1 MTTVREAAFDLF
13 RARGMTTMFG
23 NPGST
28 ELPMLHS
35 YPEDFQYVL
44 GLQEAVVV
52 GMADGYAQASGKPT
66 LVNLH
71 TAPGV
76 GNAVGAMFNA
86 QANKSPLVITAGQQV
101 RAMITLQAN
110 LTNRDA
116 IRVPDPF
123 VKWSYEPPRADDVPL
138 ALARAVH
145 VSTLPPKGP
154 SFVSI
159 PMDDWNAEVDDG
171 DVARAIARSVS
182 GRAMADPE
190 LIGSLADR
198 LARAKNP
205 AMVAGPD
212 VDASGAWDAAVE
224 LAERQRLPVWATP
237 APGGGRIGFPEG
249 HPNFRGTLPPAIGPL
264 GQMLEGHDLVLTLG
278 TSVFPY
284 YPNIPGPLLGEGT
297 ELVAIT
303 SDPDEAAR
311 APMGDAIVA
320 DVKLTTEALLEAVP
334 ESDRE
339 APEPL
344 GEPQAPPESDP
355 LSPSTVHAALGQVL
369 PDDGIVVLESPS
381 STMALRNQLRLSRP
395 GSYFFGAGGGLGFGL
410 AASVGVQLAR
420 PDRPVVCVMGEGSV
434 QYAVTAFWS
443 AAAYKVPVKFL
454 VLRNEEYSILKWFA
468 GTEKVTGAP
477 GLDLPALNTA
487 EIAAGYGVK
496 ARTVGGLDE
505 FRAELETA
513 IPSSEPELIEVGVE
527 PGMALF

>member
-1 MTTVREAAFDLF
+1 
-13 RARGMTTMFG
+13 
-23 NPGST
+23 
-28 ELPMLHS
+28 
-35 YPEDFQYVL
+35 
-44 GLQEAVVV
+44 
-52 GMADGYAQASGKPT
+52 
-66 LVNLH
+66 
-71 TAPGV
+71 
-76 GNAVGAMFNA
+76 
-86 QANKSPLVITAGQQV
+86 
-101 RAMITLQAN
+101 MITLQAN

-123 VKWSYEPPRADDVPL
+123 VKWSYEPPRAEDVPL

-145 VSTLPPKGP
+145 VSSLPPKGP

-171 DVARAIARSVS
+171 DVARAIARSVN

-198 LARAKNP
+198 LAKARNP

-212 VDASGAWDAAVE
+212 VDASGAWDAAVA

-284 YPNIPGPLLGEGT
+284 YPNIPGPLLPDGT

-355 LSPSTVHAALGQVL
+355 LSPSTVHAALGQTL

-410 AASVGVQLAR
+410 AASVGVQLAQ

-443 AAAYKVPVKFL
+443 AAAYKVPVTFL
-454 VLRNEEYSILKWFA
+454 VLRNEEYAILKWFA
-468 GTEKVTGAP
+468 GTEQVTGAP

-487 EIAAGYGVK
+487 AIAAGYGVK
-496 ARTVGGLDE
+496 ARRVDGLDE
-505 FRAELETA
+505 LRSELATA
-513 IPSSEPELIEVGVE
+513 IASSEPELIEVGVE